1 MIFPKE
7 KNIYEFTPLQHPAD
21 DITADVITTHFSY
34 KALSGHV
41 LKLDILGHDVPSII
55 KMLSDLTGID
65 PLTIPLGDQQTMK
78 IFEGDKDALIST
90 LGIPEFGTEFV
101 QNMLEETH
109 PTTFSE
115 LVRISG
121 LSHGTDVWV
130 GNAKSL
136 IEEGVASLKGVI
148 CTRDD
153 IMTYLI
159 HAGLEKKMSFTI
171 MESVRKGK
179 GLKTEHEEAMHE
191 KEVPQWY
198 IDSCNKIKY
207 MFPKEIGRAH
217 V

>member
-1 MIFPKE
+1 
-7 KNIYEFTPLQHPAD
+7 
-21 DITADVITTHFSY
+21 
-34 KALSGHV
+34 
-41 LKLDILGHDVPSII
+41 
-55 KMLSDLTGID
+55 
-65 PLTIPLGDQQTMK
+65 
-78 IFEGDKDALIST
+78 
-90 LGIPEFGTEFV
+90 
-101 QNMLEETH
+101 MLEETH

-136 IEEGVASLKGVI
+136 IEEGVASLKGII

-207 MFPKEIGRAH
+207 MFPKAHAVAYVLMSYRIAYFKVHYPEAFYATYFSTKIKALPARGAEAAPKSAGISPPRADRRGGGIEPIADACRNCREYILQSL
-217 V
+217 